1 MKSTGDAKAKARAHF
16 STKIC
21 PLLLLSGGNSRSS
34 SNNNNNSNGSS
45 KNSSSSKCK
54 VGIEPQVNEGKEKRI
69 TRTREE
75 KSFKFSEGRESA
87 KLISPHWPLN
97 LLELQYPSE
106 LM

>member
-1 MKSTGDAKAKARAHF
+1 MKSTADAKAKVRAHF

-21 PLLLLSGGNSRSS
+21 PLLLLSGG
-34 SNNNNNSNGSS
+34 SND
-45 KNSSSSKCK
+45 NSSSSKCK
-54 VGIEPQVNEGKEKRI
+54 VGIEPQVNERKEEMRM

-75 KSFKFSEGRESA
+75 KSFKFSAKGVGGWHRESA